1 MRIINIAV
9 STEEVEELGRRLAER
24 GAHETAN
31 RLVRAERQG
40 ANAIALADVD
50 QERLLDALTPAPEGR
65 LVELRKALVTVGR
78 WRAAVASEP
87 DDERQGRLISPH
99 R

>member
-31 RLVRAERQG
+31 RLGRAERQG
-40 ANAIALADVD
+40 ASAIALADD
-50 QERLLDALTPAPEGR
+50 DHERLLDALTPAPEGR
-65 LVELRKALVTVGR
+65 FQELRMALVNVGQ
-78 WRAAVASEP
+78 WRAAMASKPEMT
-87 DDERQGRLISPH
+87 GRAA
-99 R
+99 